1 MKTYMANPDK
11 IERKWYVVDAEGCT
25 LGRLAS
31 EVAKVLRGKNKPEY
45 TPHIDTGDYVIVV
58 NAAKVKVTGKK
69 LQQKIYYNHSDYVGG
84 MRETTLAEMMA
95 KKPEKVI
102 ELAVKGMLPKGPMGR
117 DMIKK
122 LHVTEQEEEK
132 NQSQE
137 YILYREQVK
146 SRSTKEI
153 STSILVLKH

>member
-1 MKTYMANPDK
+1 MKSFMASPAT
-11 IERKWYVVDAEGCT
+11 IERKWYVVDATGYT

-31 EVAKVLRGKNKPEY
+31 EVAKVLRGKNKPIF
-45 TPHIDTGDYVIVV
+45 TPHMDCGDYVIVV
-58 NAAKVKVTGKK
+58 NAEKIKVTGKK
-69 LQQKIYYNHSDYVGG
+69 LDQKIYYNHSDYVGG

-122 LHVTEQEEEK
+122 LHVYAGPEHA
-132 NQSQE
+132 NQAQKPE
-137 YILYREQVK
+137 
-146 SRSTKEI
+146 
-153 STSILVLKH
+153 VLTF

>member
-11 IERKWYVVDAEGCT
+11 IERKWYVVDAEGAT

-31 EVAKVLRGKNKPEY
+31 EIAKVLRGKNNPEY

-58 NAAKVKVTGKK
+58 NAEKVKVTGKK
-69 LQQKIYYNHSDYVGG
+69 LQQKVYYNHSDYVGG
-84 MRETTLAEMMA
+84 MRETTLAELLA

-122 LHVTEQEEEK
+122 LHVYAGPEHA
-132 NQSQE
+132 NQAQKPE
-137 YILYREQVK
+137 
-146 SRSTKEI
+146 
-153 STSILVLKH
+153 VLTF